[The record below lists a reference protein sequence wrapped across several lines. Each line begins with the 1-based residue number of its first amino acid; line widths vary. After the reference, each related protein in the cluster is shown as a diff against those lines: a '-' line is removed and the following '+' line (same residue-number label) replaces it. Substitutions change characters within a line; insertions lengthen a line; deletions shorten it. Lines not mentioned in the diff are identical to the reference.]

1 MKAIISDLKLEQIKK
16 YENNQGRANEYVEA
30 FTLGIEWS
38 EYIQMIDEMSKLN
51 KQDIIDFANQYYK
64 DNYAVVYKKQ
74 GEDIVEKVTKPNI
87 TPVSVNRESKTDF
100 LNSLLSE
107 KVNEI
112 EPVFIDFEND
122 INYGK
127 IDEVPLH
134 YMKNFENQRF

>member
-64 DNYAVVYKKQ
+64 DNYAVVYKEQ

-100 LNSLLSE
+100 LDS
-107 KVNEI
+107 
-112 EPVFIDFEND
+112 
-122 INYGK
+122 
-127 IDEVPLH
+127 
-134 YMKNFENQRF
+134 